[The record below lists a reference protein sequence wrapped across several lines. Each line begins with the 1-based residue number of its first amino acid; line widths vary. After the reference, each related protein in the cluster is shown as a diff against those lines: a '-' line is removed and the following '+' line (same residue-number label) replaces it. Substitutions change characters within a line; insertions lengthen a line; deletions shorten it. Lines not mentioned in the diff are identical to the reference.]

1 MSRGSGWLLLL
12 WTLLVLYPDPQR
24 LIVSVPRAWTPL
36 VDAAAVHEL
45 AATLPDDPRAIE
57 AFVNTSLVPYAVPWQ
72 TYGIPWYVPTVSE
85 VLAHGQGDC
94 QARAIVLASLLEA
107 KGIPATFVGSFDH
120 LWVDYPGKQATP
132 IENASVAIVAQQ
144 PDGAYRFR
152 WPEVIDWRASWA
164 IERAYFWD
172 AMPGERMALLL
183 AGWLLIGLRRHL
195 IGWGGKILLS
205 RRLPRTQIVPAGRK
219 PSL

>member
-1 MSRGSGWLLLL
+1 MTRRSRWLVLL
-12 WTLLVLYPDPQR
+12 WTLLVLYPNPQR
-24 LIVSVPRAWTPL
+24 LLVSVPRVWSPS
-36 VDAAAVHEL
+36 VDAAAVREL

-57 AFVNTSLVPYAVPWQ
+57 AFVNTTLVPYAVPWQ
-72 TYGIPWYVPTVSE
+72 TYGVPWYVPTVSE
-85 VLAHGQGDC
+85 VLAEGQGDC

-120 LWVDYPGKQATP
+120 LWVDYPGKQPTP
-132 IENASVAIVAQQ
+132 IENASVAIVAQE

-152 WPEVIDWRASWA
+152 WPEVIDWRTSWA

-172 AMPGERMALLL
+172 AMPGERLALLL
-183 AGWLLIGLRRHL
+183 AGWLLIGLRRYL
-195 IGWGGKILLS
+195 SGWGGKILLS
-205 RRLPRTQIVPAGRK
+205 RHLPRTQIVPTGRK